1 MVNFLQRHQVQSL
14 DQHQIKYLN
23 SLITPKEIEGVI
35 KLIQNKANQNKST
48 KQKKENKQT
57 GPNVFSAKFNQTF
70 NINIKYP
77 HPNPK
82 NRN

>member
-14 DQHQIKYLN
+14 DQDQIKYLN
-23 SLITPKEIEGVI
+23 SLITDKEIEGVI
-35 KLIQNKANQNKST
+35 KLIQ
-48 KQKKENKQT
+48 NKQT

-77 HPNPK
+77 HPNSK